1 MKDVVKYMKGKDFV
15 KKILEGERDFS
26 RIKLENGFNLT
37 DFEGFR
43 DLQTYLQ
50 EADLQKYPII
60 LDYAALMYI
69 NASGLYLPYVNGRKI
84 NLERANLERAN
95 LEGANF
101 WEANLWE
108 AILWSADLSGA
119 DLSGANFWRA
129 NLEGANLPR
138 ANLEGA
144 NLREANLWR
153 ADLSGAN
160 LWRADLSEAIL
171 WGADLSGAD
180 LSGAILWR
188 ANLEIARKLET
199 VLNLDKANLYG
210 AIVTEKE
217 RAIIDNYLK

>member
-101 WEANLWE
+101 WEANLREANFWGANFWE
-108 AILWSADLSGA
+108 ANLREANFWGAILWSADLSGA
-119 DLSGANFWRA
+119 DLS
-129 NLEGANLPR
+129 
-138 ANLEGA
+138 
-144 NLREANLWR
+144 EAN
-153 ADLSGAN
+153 
-160 LWRADLSEAIL
+160 L
-171 WGADLSGAD
+171 WGADLAGAD

>member
-84 NLERANLERAN
+84 NLERANLERAI

-101 WEANLWE
+101 WEANLREANFWGANFWE
-108 AILWSADLSGA
+108 ANLREANFWGAILWSADLSGA

-129 NLEGANLPR
+129 NLEGANLR
-138 ANLEGA
+138 GANLEEA
-144 NLREANLWR
+144 NLR
-153 ADLSGAN
+153 
-160 LWRADLSEAIL
+160 EAIL

>member
-84 NLERANLERAN
+84 NLERANL
-95 LEGANF
+95 
-101 WEANLWE
+101 
-108 AILWSADLSGA
+108 
-119 DLSGANFWRA
+119 
-129 NLEGANLPR
+129 PR
-138 ANLEGA
+138 A
-144 NLREANLWR
+144 NLREANLER
-153 ADLSGAN
+153 ANLYRANLRGADLQEAN
-160 LWRADLSEAIL
+160 LREANLREANLQEAIL
-171 WGADLSGAD
+171 RGANFWGS
-180 LSGAILWR
+180 
-188 ANLEIARKLET
+188 KH
-199 VLNLDKANLYG
+199 
-210 AIVTEKE
+210 
-217 RAIIDNYLK
+217 

>member
-84 NLERANLERAN
+84 NLERASLERAN

-101 WEANLWE
+101 WEANLREANFWGANFWE
-108 AILWSADLSGA
+108 ANLREANFWGAILWSADLSGA
-119 DLSGANFWRA
+119 DLSGANF
-129 NLEGANLPR
+129 
-138 ANLEGA
+138 
-144 NLREANLWR
+144 
-153 ADLSGAN
+153 
-160 LWRADLSEAIL
+160 
-171 WGADLSGAD
+171 
-180 LSGAILWR
+180 WR

-217 RAIIDNYLK
+217 RAIIDNYLKRSR

>member
-95 LEGANF
+95 LEGAN
-101 WEANLWE
+101 
-108 AILWSADLSGA
+108 
-119 DLSGANFWRA
+119 
-129 NLEGANLPR
+129 
-138 ANLEGA
+138 
-144 NLREANLWR
+144 LREANLWR

-171 WGADLSGAD
+171 WRADLSEA
-180 LSGAILWR
+180 
-188 ANLEIARKLET
+188 
-199 VLNLDKANLYG
+199 
-210 AIVTEKE
+210 
-217 RAIIDNYLK
+217 